1 MPDTKL
7 RDALHEEVV
16 IVSNQE
22 RAASGAQDAAP
33 DHSPRGTS
41 ATGVLPARGI
51 HAPGARAESQRRV
64 EEFLYYQ
71 AELLDRKQWAAYID
85 LFDDRGMYW
94 MPVTPEQTD
103 WLDTP
108 SIFIEDR
115 LLMEVRR
122 GRVTHP
128 NAWSQ
133 APEWGSCHL
142 LGNVVIESET
152 DTRLT
157 VRSRFMVQ
165 ELRRDQVRHF
175 SGSYRHTLLKR
186 GGGELSI
193 ELQRV
198 DLLNAQAPFDYV
210 LQVWL

>member
-22 RAASGAQDAAP
+22 RARSGAEDAAP
-33 DHSPRGTS
+33 DHSPRTAHAAGT
-41 ATGVLPARGI
+41 LPARGI
-51 HAPGARAESQRRV
+51 PALGARADSQRRA

-85 LFDDRGMYW
+85 LFDDRGVYW

-108 SIFIEDR
+108 SIFIEDK

-122 GRVTHP
+122 GRITHP

-133 APEWGSCHL
+133 APAWGSCHL
-142 LGNVVIESET
+142 VSNVVIESET
-152 DTRLT
+152 DSHLT

-175 SGSYRHTLLKR
+175 SGSYQHALLKT
-186 GGGELSI
+186 GGDLKI

-198 DLLNAQAPFDYV
+198 DLLNAQAPFEYI
-210 LQVWL
+210 LQVWV

>member
-1 MPDTKL
+1 MSDTKL
-7 RDALHEEVV
+7 RETLHAEVLIVGDQHPAGDQAALDRPMRMVHATDAL
-16 IVSNQE
+16 
-22 RAASGAQDAAP
+22 P
-33 DHSPRGTS
+33 P
-41 ATGVLPARGI
+41 RGI
-51 HAPGARAESQRRV
+51 HAADTHADSARRV

-71 AELLDRKQWAAYID
+71 AELLDGKQWAAYID
-85 LFDDRGMYW
+85 LFDDAGMYW
-94 MPVTPEQTD
+94 MPVAPEQAD

-108 SIFIEDR
+108 SIFIEDK

-133 APEWGSCHL
+133 APAWGTSHL

-152 DTRLT
+152 DTRIV
-157 VRSRFMVQ
+157 VRSRFAVQ
-165 ELRRDQVRHF
+165 ELRRDELRHF
-175 SGSYRHTLLKR
+175 SGTYRHTLVKAGALLK
-186 GGGELSI
+186 I